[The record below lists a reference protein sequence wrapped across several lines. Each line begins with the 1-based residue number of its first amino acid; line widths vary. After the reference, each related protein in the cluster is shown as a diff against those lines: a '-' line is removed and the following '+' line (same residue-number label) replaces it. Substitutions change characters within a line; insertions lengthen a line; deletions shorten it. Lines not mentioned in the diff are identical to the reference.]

1 MESRSA
7 LNPNVASIPPSAT
20 LAITGRAR
28 ELAAA
33 GTAVCN
39 FAAGEPDFDTPE
51 PIKAA
56 AAAALRAGR
65 TKYTPAAGLTE
76 LRAAIARKLRED
88 NGLDYGPGR
97 IVVSNG
103 GKQAIFNVIMALCAP
118 GDEIVIPAPYWLSYP
133 EMVRVA
139 GGAAVF
145 APAREANGFKLTP
158 AELRAVLTP
167 RAKALIL
174 NSPSNPSGLVY
185 TENELRALAEVAVE
199 HDLTILSDEIYETMV
214 YDAARHV
221 SVASLSPEIFART
234 VTLNGFSKA
243 FSMTGW
249 RLGYAAGPAPLMQ
262 AVAALQSHST
272 SGPNTF
278 AQYGALE
285 ALRLGADWTREMTAV
300 FAERRGRLYDR
311 LTRLPGVTCVKP
323 MGAFYMLPNIAA
335 CGLDALTFASRLLED
350 EAVAVVPG
358 GPFGAAANVR
368 LSYACDTDM
377 IEDGMDRVAR
387 FITNL

>member
-1 MESRSA
+1 METRSA
-7 LNPNVASIPPSAT
+7 LNPNIAAIAPSAT
-20 LAITGRAR
+20 LAITERAR
-28 ELAAA
+28 ALAAA
-33 GTAVCN
+33 GTAVCD

-51 PIKAA
+51 PVKAA
-56 AAAALRAGR
+56 AAEALRAGR
-65 TKYTPAAGLTE
+65 TKYTPASGLSA
-76 LRAAIARKLRED
+76 LRAAIARKLRDE
-88 NGLDYGPGR
+88 NGLDYDPKY

-103 GKQAIFNVIMALCAP
+103 GKQAIFNVVMALCAP
-118 GDEIVIPAPYWLSYP
+118 GDEVVIPAPYWLSYP

-139 GGAAVF
+139 GGTAVF

-158 AELRAVLTP
+158 GELRAVLTP

-174 NSPSNPSGLVY
+174 NSPSNPVGLVY
-185 TENELRALAEVAVE
+185 TEDELRALAEVAVE

-214 YDAARHV
+214 YDEARHV
-221 SVASLSPEIFART
+221 SVGALSPEIFART

-285 ALRLGADWTREMTAV
+285 ALRQGAACTRAMTAA
-300 FAERRGRLYDR
+300 FAERRSLLYGRLA
-311 LTRLPGVTCVKP
+311 RLPGVTCVKP
-323 MGAFYMLPNIAA
+323 LGAFYMLPNIAA
-335 CGLDALTFASRLLED
+335 CGLDALTFATRLLE
-350 EAVAVVPG
+350 EQAVAVVPG
-358 GPFGAAANVR
+358 DPFGAAANVR
-368 LSYACDTDM
+368 LSYACGTDM
-377 IEDGMDRVAR
+377 IEDGMDRIER
-387 FITNL
+387 FIATL